1 MRLLWNTAG
10 GLLGDDMI
18 HRADHVTDFT
28 IINNQLLTDGR
39 LSLEARGLM
48 AYALALPDDWTF
60 SIKGLA
66 YQTGLTERAVMK
78 IVKELKAAGYIQ
90 QSKTKDG
97 TGKFNGYVWEIS
109 ELSIYR
115 SSAKP
120 KCGKTELRQNRSAV
134 KPKCGKTTVI
144 QSTNNNQVLNITKE
158 EKKPKRR
165 GEFDDLLAPL
175 DPVIRDAFLEFIKMR
190 KTIKAPLTE
199 RALQLAIKKA
209 NDLGGGDPQK
219 VKAVIEQ
226 SILNSWKGLFPLK
239 DEKAAITRFE
249 DDGKVDRALQIVLSR
264 REGGNA

>member
-115 SSAKP
+115 SSA
-120 KCGKTELRQNRSAV
+120 